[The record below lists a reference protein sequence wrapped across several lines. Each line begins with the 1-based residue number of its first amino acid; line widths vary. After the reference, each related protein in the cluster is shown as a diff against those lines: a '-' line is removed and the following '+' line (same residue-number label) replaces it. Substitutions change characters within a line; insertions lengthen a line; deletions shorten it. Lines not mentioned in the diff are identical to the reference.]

1 MGHAMATKV
10 ERPEFWDDELEVLA
24 ERATTILGDDAVGVA
39 IERLFRQMRSAGTP
53 VASFDEFKAELKVEL
68 RRLVRPN

>member
-1 MGHAMATKV
+1 MGPAMATKV
-10 ERPEFWDDELEVLA
+10 ERPELWDDELEVLS
-24 ERATTILGDDAVGVA
+24 ERATAILGDEAVSVA
-39 IERLFRQMRSAGTP
+39 IERLLRHMRSAGTP